1 MKETLKSIKWM
12 DAVILAMAVWILT
25 DINFDD
31 LTTINVIYLVTFT
44 IWIVLFMVRLAI
56 VYQRVKQ
63 NGA

>member
-1 MKETLKSIKWM
+1 MRETLKSIKWM
-12 DAVILAMAVWILT
+12 DAVILAMAIWILT

-44 IWIVLFMVRLAI
+44 IWIVLFMVCLAI

>member
-1 MKETLKSIKWM
+1 MRETLKSIKWM